1 MVYLLL
7 PLLAVTAAF
16 MLQGTGWGAPYT
28 TFTSGILGTATIL
41 LGIIKVSSRQNVLI
55 GLMVSIVLAGL
66 HARVGYSLLGLMVL
80 VGPWGFLTRFA
91 LFDVLF
97 HLRYRW
103 LEPIFLI
110 ITLGLEIGVWFYEP
124 QAYAWAFGL
133 PYLVFASL
141 GVVRQLIDYKYYDPE
156 AQKRYKVA
164 IGEPAPDFE
173 LPDQNGEIV
182 RLSQFRGQRHV
193 LLIFVRGDWCPFCH
207 VTLRVYERER
217 KRFQGRNVLVMA
229 IGPDPVG
236 VNKSMVERLG
246 LDYKVLAD
254 DQYTTVGLYGIHLK
268 DKTQNLAQGEP
279 LPAAFLVDSAGVLRY
294 TSNPQNVG
302 EFLTPETIFP
312 VLEKL

>member
-1 MVYLLL
+1 MFYLLL

-16 MLQGTGWGAPYT
+16 MVQSTGWWAPYS
-28 TFTSGILGTATIL
+28 TFAFGIVGTVSIMP
-41 LGIIKVSSRQNVLI
+41 GIVKVTSRQNTLI

-66 HARVGYSLLGLMVL
+66 HARIGYPLLGLMVL
-80 VGPWGFLTRFA
+80 IGPWGFLTRFSF
-91 LFDVLF
+91 FDVLL
-97 HLRYRW
+97 HLRHRW
-103 LEPIFLI
+103 LEPLMLAA
-110 ITLGLEIGVWFYEP
+110 TLGFWGCVWLYEP

-133 PYLVFASL
+133 PYLAL
-141 GVVRQLIDYKYYDPE
+141 AGMGVMRQLGDYKFYDPE
-156 AQKRYKVA
+156 TKKNYRVA
-164 IGEPAPDFE
+164 IGELAPDFE
-173 LPDQNGEIV
+173 LPDQNGETV
-182 RLSQFRGQRHV
+182 RLSQYRGQRHV

-217 KRFQGRNVLVMA
+217 KRFQSRNVLVMA

-236 VNKSMVERLG
+236 VNKAMVERLG
-246 LDYKVLAD
+246 LDFKVLAD

-268 DKTQNLAQGEP
+268 DKTQTLAEGEP